1 MPPRHN
7 VTEHQC
13 VVWKSWFLP
22 HVFLDP
28 CHMLSERWTLL
39 FLCVPLAE
47 NVNKITILVSIAF
60 RNLFPGHNP
69 KQFQQFL
76 WKKIPSYHKD
86 MQFGHGRSSRSVSK
100 VKVNASLSLSIMTA
114 CLPVSLLSK
123 LMISLVS
130 FSMVVYVQH
139 CAQRPGPPIT
149 CQMTTQNKNKRR
161 KGWPTHLRRFLS

>member
-13 VVWKSWFLP
+13 VVWKSWFLL
-22 HVFLDP
+22 HGFLDP

-100 VKVNASLSLSIMTA
+100 VKVNASLSLHNDSMS
-114 CLPVSLLSK
+114 P
-123 LMISLVS
+123 S
-130 FSMVVYVQH
+130 FSLEQADDFFGVIFHGGV
-139 CAQRPGPPIT
+139 CATLCSETRT
-149 CQMTTQNKNKRR
+149 AH
-161 KGWPTHLRRFLS
+161 HLSNDHAKQK